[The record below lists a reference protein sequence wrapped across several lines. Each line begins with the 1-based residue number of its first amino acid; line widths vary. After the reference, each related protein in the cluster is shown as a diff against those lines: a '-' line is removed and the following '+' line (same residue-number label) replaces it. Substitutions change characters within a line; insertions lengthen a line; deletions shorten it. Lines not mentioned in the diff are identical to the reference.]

1 MKIIDVT
8 LPIYK
13 GMPVYKNKPE
23 KQPDYQTVTNGHV
36 TESRLSIDLHTGTHI
51 DAPLHMINDGDT
63 IETIPP
69 ESLIREVKVFDLTHV
84 EDGIRQEDLTDLDIQ
99 KNDFVLFKTKNS
111 FATEFDFNFI
121 FLKESGAHFLA
132 ERGIIG
138 VGIDSLG
145 IERSQEGHP
154 THRHLFSHNIIII
167 EGLKLDEVNPGTYKM
182 VAAPLKLRGVDAA
195 PARIFLFSE

>member
-8 LPIYK
+8 LPIFH
-13 GMPVYKNKPE
+13 GMSVYKNKPE
-23 KQPDYQTVTNGHV
+23 KQPEYQTVTNGHV
-36 TESRLSIDLHTGTHI
+36 TESRLSLDLHTGTHI

-69 ESLIREVKVFDLTHV
+69 EDLIREVKVFDLSGV
-84 EDGIRQEDLTDLDIQ
+84 EDGIREEDLTHLEIG

-111 FATEFDFNFI
+111 FSTEFDFNFI
-121 FLKESGAHFLA
+121 FLKESGAKWLVD
-132 ERGIIG
+132 RGISG

-154 THRHLFSHNIIII
+154 THRHLFSNNVIII
-167 EGLKLDEVNPGTYKM
+167 EGLKLDKVEPGTYKM